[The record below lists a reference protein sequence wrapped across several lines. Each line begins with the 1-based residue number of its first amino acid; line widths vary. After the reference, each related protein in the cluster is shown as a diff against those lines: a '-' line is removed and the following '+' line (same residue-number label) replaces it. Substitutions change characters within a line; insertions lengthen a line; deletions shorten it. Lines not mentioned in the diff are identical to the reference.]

1 MVKENKSNLEPPAL
15 GGSRFDYGP
24 VGTNEETFH
33 IVFDIET
40 GPQQPQDLAR
50 MTPKGGFPAKANLV
64 DPEKI
69 AADIRSKEEAFIKK
83 AALSPTTG
91 QVLAIGVRHHGKN
104 NIWHQGDSV
113 GREAE
118 AKVLE
123 EFFNFFRA
131 NNTQTWVGWSS
142 NQFDWPFLRKRAWV
156 HGLQFPIGIFDGVVG
171 ARWLNYQR
179 GILDAQL
186 AWDEGNSTIRT
197 RLDTAC
203 KCLGLTGKTEDG
215 SHFYKIYKRDQDRAL
230 AYLANDLEITDQ
242 LWEIIG

>member
-1 MVKENKSNLEPPAL
+1 MVKENKSNLEPPTL

-24 VGTNEETFH
+24 IGTNEERFH
-33 IVFDIET
+33 IIFDIET

-50 MTPKGGFPAKANLV
+50 MTPKFSAKANLV

-69 AADIRSKEEAFIKK
+69 AADIIGKEEEFRKK

-91 QVLAIGVRHHGKN
+91 QVLAIGVRHHQKN
-104 NIWHQGDSV
+104 TIWHQGDDI
-113 GREAE
+113 GRKSE

-131 NNTQTWVGWSS
+131 NNLQTWIGWSS

-156 HGLQFPIGIFDGVVG
+156 HGLQFPQGIYDGVVG
-171 ARWLNYQR
+171 AKWLNYTS

-186 AWDEGNSTIRT
+186 AWDEGNHTKRT

-215 SHFYKIYKRDQDRAL
+215 SQFYKLYKRDQDRAL
-230 AYLANDLEITDQ
+230 AYLGNDLEITDQ